1 MGSINFYKKENIIC
15 KNWIYYVN
23 HENWKWMHTKIE
35 SIMFGSYYGEQ
46 IVYIIDKAL

>member
-1 MGSINFYKKENIIC
+1 
-15 KNWIYYVN
+15 
-23 HENWKWMHTKIE
+23 MHTKIE